1 MRSDMIKK
9 GIDRAPHRSL
19 LYAAGV
25 KTKDLHKPFIGVCN
39 SYVDIIPGHKHLNKF
54 AEVVKEAIWE
64 AGGVPFE
71 FNTIGV
77 DDGIAMGHIGMR
89 YSLPSREL
97 IADSA
102 ETVINAHWFD
112 GVFYI
117 PNCDKITPGML
128 MAAART
134 NIPSV
139 FVSGGPMEAGKTADG
154 KNLSLTSVFEGVG
167 AYKSG
172 KIDEEELL
180 ALETS
185 ACPTCG
191 SCSGMFTANSMNSL
205 MEILGLTPPGNATI
219 VATSNERHRIIR
231 EAVGHLMNCIEK
243 DIKPRDIITKE
254 AIDDAFALDMAM
266 GGSTNTV
273 LHTLAIA
280 HEAGIEY
287 DLDQINEVAKRV
299 PYLAK
304 ISPAS
309 DYSMQ
314 DVHRAG
320 GISAII
326 NELCKIDGAI
336 HRSRITITGKS
347 TYENV
352 KDAVIHDQDVI
363 RPIENAYS
371 PVGGLSILKGNLA
384 PDGGVIKVGA
394 VDPSIK
400 TFLGEAIVFESQE
413 EAQEGIDNGLVREGH
428 VVVIRYEGPK
438 GGPGMPEMLAP
449 TSSIAGR
456 GLSTSVALI
465 TDGRFS
471 GATRGISVGHI
482 SPEAAEGGPI
492 AFIENGDQILI
503 DLINRKIEVMLSDAE
518 LERRRLNW
526 DPPEPKI
533 TTGYL
538 ARYAALVTSANT
550 GGVLKIK
557 SPQKTLTRTNG

>member
-9 GIDRAPHRSL
+9 GVDRAPHRSL
-19 LYAAGV
+19 LYATGV
-25 KTKDLHKPFIGVCN
+25 KLEDLEKPFIGVCN
-39 SYVDIIPGHKHLNKF
+39 SYIDIIPGHVHLRQF
-54 AEVVKEAIWE
+54 ADVVKDAIRE
-64 AGGVPFE
+64 AGGIPFE

-128 MAAART
+128 MAAVRT
-134 NIPSV
+134 NVPSV
-139 FVSGGPMEAGKTADG
+139 FVSGGPMEAGVSSTG
-154 KNLSLTSVFEGVG
+154 QPLSLVSVFEGVG
-167 AYKSG
+167 AYQSG
-172 KIDEEELL
+172 RMSEEELL
-180 ALETS
+180 DIEKN

-205 MEILGLTPPGNATI
+205 MEMLGVALPGNGTL
-219 VATSNERHRIIR
+219 VATSEERHQLIYDAAR
-231 EAVGHLMNCIEK
+231 HLVEMVKK

-254 AIDDAFALDMAM
+254 TIDDAFALDMAM

-280 HEAGIEY
+280 NEAEIDY
-287 DLDQINEVAKRV
+287 DLSRINEVAKRI
-299 PYLAK
+299 PYLSK

-309 DYSMQ
+309 HYSMQ
-314 DVHRAG
+314 DVHNAG
-320 GISAII
+320 GVSAII
-326 NELCKIDGAI
+326 KQLCEMEGAV
-336 HRSRITITGKS
+336 HPDRITITGKS
-347 TYENV
+347 LYENV
-352 KDAVIHDQDVI
+352 KDAEVLNGDVI
-363 RPIENAYS
+363 RSKETAHS
-371 PVGGLSILKGNLA
+371 PVGGLSVLFGNIA

-400 TFLGEAIVFESQE
+400 TFKGEAIVYESQD
-413 EAQEGIDNGLVREGH
+413 EALAGIESGDVREGH

-449 TSSIAGR
+449 TAAIAGR
-456 GLSTSVALI
+456 GLEKKVALI

-471 GATRGISVGHI
+471 GASRGISIGHI

-492 AFIENGDQILI
+492 AFVENGDPIFI
-503 DLINRKIEVMLSDAE
+503 DLEERTISLEVPEAE
-518 LERRRLNW
+518 LHDRKAQW
-526 DPPEPKI
+526 KQPEPKI
-533 TTGYL
+533 KKGYL
-538 ARYAALVTSANT
+538 GRYSKLVTSAST
-550 GGVLKIK
+550 GGILKI
-557 SPQKTLTRTNG
+557 

>member
-1 MRSDMIKK
+1 MRSDKIKI
-9 GIDRAPHRSL
+9 GLDRGPHRSL
-19 LYAAGV
+19 LYATGKV
-25 KTKDLHKPFIGVCN
+25 KPGDLQKPFIGVCN
-39 SYVDIIPGHKHLNKF
+39 SYIDIIPGHVHLREF
-54 AEVVKEAIWE
+54 ADVVKDAIYE
-64 AGGVPFE
+64 AGGIPFE

-134 NIPSV
+134 NVPSV
-139 FVSGGPMEAGKTADG
+139 FVSGGPMEAGISQDG

-167 AYKSG
+167 SVKAG
-172 KIDEEELL
+172 KMSEEEF
-180 ALETS
+180 EFIEQN

-191 SCSGMFTANSMNSL
+191 SCSGMFTANSMNCL
-205 MEILGLTPPGNATI
+205 MEMLGLALPGNGSI
-219 VATSNERHRIIR
+219 VATSEKRKELIY
-231 EAVGHLMNCIEK
+231 EAAKHLVRMVKE
-243 DIKPRDIITKE
+243 DVKPRDLITKE

-280 HEAGIEY
+280 NEAGIEY
-287 DLDQINEVAKRV
+287 SLEEINKVAERV

-304 ISPAS
+304 IMPAS
-309 DYSMQ
+309 DISM
-314 DVHRAG
+314 DDINKAG
-320 GISAII
+320 GVSAII
-326 NELCKIDGAI
+326 NELTKTPGAM
-336 HRSRITITGKS
+336 HPERLTITGQTMGELVS
-347 TYENV
+347 NYEITN
-352 KDAVIHDQDVI
+352 DQVI
-363 RPIENAYS
+363 RTKDNPYS
-371 PVGGLSILKGNLA
+371 PVGGLSILFGNLA
-384 PDGGVIKVGA
+384 PEGAVIKVGA

-400 TFLGEAIVFESQE
+400 VFVGEAIVFNSQD
-413 EAQEGIDNGLVREGH
+413 EAQEAIDNGTVKEGH

-449 TSSIAGR
+449 TSAIMGR
-456 GLSTSVALI
+456 GLGKSVALL

-471 GATRGISVGHI
+471 GASRGISVGHI

-492 AFIENGDQILI
+492 ALIENGDMITI
-503 DLINRKIEVMLSDAE
+503 DLPNRTINVDLTDEVLAERKKNL
-518 LERRRLNW
+518 
-526 DPPEPKI
+526 PPFEPKI
-533 TTGYL
+533 KQGWL
-538 ARYAALVTSANT
+538 GRYSKLVTNASK
-550 GGVLKIK
+550 GGVMSI
-557 SPQKTLTRTNG
+557 